1 VTTRRWLTRRNIT
14 VLGLATAGF
23 LAAVAG
29 PASAAHAA
37 DVPPP
42 ALELAH
48 DFQIQENG
56 YYCGP
61 SATRVALSAQG
72 KVLTQDQVAQKLGTT
87 PNGTD
92 SINQVTDAL
101 NGELGAGRYHS
112 VTIPGPKASPEQVA
126 QLKADVVTSLSAGK
140 PIVANIAGTVTDED
154 GQVHAYQG
162 GHYLPSSATPAT
174 ATPSASPTPGTRTA
188 TRTTPSPSTSSP
200 TGPPPAATPPDPP
213 STTAPRGR
221 PPTTRGALPFA
232 PIMSWPS

>member
-37 DVPPP
+37 DAPPP

-154 GQVHAYQG
+154 GQVHSYQG
-162 GHYLPSSATPAT
+162 GHYLPVIGYAGNGETVRIADSWDKDGNAHYTIT
-174 ATPSASPTPGTRTA
+174 ADQLANWTA
-188 TRTTPSPSTSSP
+188 TRGYS
-200 TGPPPAATPPDPP
+200 A
-213 STTAPRGR
+213 
-221 PPTTRGALPFA
+221 
-232 PIMSWPS
+232 

>member
-1 VTTRRWLTRRNIT
+1 VTTRRWITRRNIT

-37 DVPPP
+37 DAPPP

-154 GQVHAYQG
+154 GQVHSYQG
-162 GHYLPSSATPAT
+162 GHYLPVIGYAGNGETVRIADSWDKDGNAHYTIT
-174 ATPSASPTPGTRTA
+174 ADQLANWTA
-188 TRTTPSPSTSSP
+188 TRGYS
-200 TGPPPAATPPDPP
+200 A
-213 STTAPRGR
+213 
-221 PPTTRGALPFA
+221 
-232 PIMSWPS
+232 

>member
-1 VTTRRWLTRRNIT
+1 MTTRRWLTRRNIT

-37 DVPPP
+37 DAPPP

-162 GHYLPSSATPAT
+162 GHYLPVIGYAGNGETVRIADSWDKDGNAHYTITVDQLANW
-174 ATPSASPTPGTRTA
+174 TA
-188 TRTTPSPSTSSP
+188 TRGYS
-200 TGPPPAATPPDPP
+200 A
-213 STTAPRGR
+213 
-221 PPTTRGALPFA
+221 
-232 PIMSWPS
+232 

>member
-1 VTTRRWLTRRNIT
+1 MTTRRWFTRKNIT

-37 DVPPP
+37 DAPPP

-112 VTIPGPKASPEQVA
+112 VTIPGPKASPGQVA

-162 GHYLPSSATPAT
+162 GHYLPVIGYAGNGETVRIADSWDKDGNAHYTITVDQLANW
-174 ATPSASPTPGTRTA
+174 TA
-188 TRTTPSPSTSSP
+188 TRGYS
-200 TGPPPAATPPDPP
+200 A
-213 STTAPRGR
+213 
-221 PPTTRGALPFA
+221 
-232 PIMSWPS
+232 

>member
-37 DVPPP
+37 DAPPP

-162 GHYLPSSATPAT
+162 GHYLPVIGYAGNGDTVRIADSWDKDGNAHYTITVDQLANW
-174 ATPSASPTPGTRTA
+174 TA
-188 TRTTPSPSTSSP
+188 TRGYS
-200 TGPPPAATPPDPP
+200 A
-213 STTAPRGR
+213 
-221 PPTTRGALPFA
+221 
-232 PIMSWPS
+232 

>member
-1 VTTRRWLTRRNIT
+1 MTTRRWLTRRNIT

-37 DVPPP
+37 DAPPP

-162 GHYLPSSATPAT
+162 GHYLPVIGYAGNGDTVTIADSYDSDGKAHYTITTDQLANW
-174 ATPSASPTPGTRTA
+174 TA
-188 TRTTPSPSTSSP
+188 TR
-200 TGPPPAATPPDPP
+200 GY
-213 STTAPRGR
+213 TA
-221 PPTTRGALPFA
+221 
-232 PIMSWPS
+232 

>member
-1 VTTRRWLTRRNIT
+1 MTTRRWITRRNIT

-37 DVPPP
+37 DAPPP

-154 GQVHAYQG
+154 GQVHSYQG
-162 GHYLPSSATPAT
+162 GHYLPVIGYAGNGETVRIADSWDKDGNAHYTIT
-174 ATPSASPTPGTRTA
+174 ADQLANWTA
-188 TRTTPSPSTSSP
+188 TRGYS
-200 TGPPPAATPPDPP
+200 A
-213 STTAPRGR
+213 
-221 PPTTRGALPFA
+221 
-232 PIMSWPS
+232 

>member
-1 VTTRRWLTRRNIT
+1 VTTRRWFTRKNIT

-37 DVPPP
+37 EVPPP

-48 DFQIQENG
+48 DFQLQENG

-72 KVLTQDQVAQKLGTT
+72 KTLTQDQVAQKLGTT

-101 NGELGAGRYHS
+101 NSELGAGRYHS
-112 VTIPGPKASPEQVA
+112 VTIAGPKATPEQVA

-140 PIVANIAGTVTDED
+140 PIVANIAGVVTDED
-154 GQVHAYQG
+154 GQVHSYKG
-162 GHYLPSSATPAT
+162 GHYLPVIGYAGNGDTVRIADSYDSDGNAHYTITTDQLANW
-174 ATPSASPTPGTRTA
+174 TA
-188 TRTTPSPSTSSP
+188 TRGYS
-200 TGPPPAATPPDPP
+200 A
-213 STTAPRGR
+213 
-221 PPTTRGALPFA
+221 
-232 PIMSWPS
+232 

>member
-37 DVPPP
+37 DAPPP

-162 GHYLPSSATPAT
+162 GHYLPVIGYAGNGETVRIADSWDKDGNAHYTIT
-174 ATPSASPTPGTRTA
+174 ADQLANWTA
-188 TRTTPSPSTSSP
+188 TRGYS
-200 TGPPPAATPPDPP
+200 A
-213 STTAPRGR
+213 
-221 PPTTRGALPFA
+221 
-232 PIMSWPS
+232 

>member
-1 VTTRRWLTRRNIT
+1 VTTRRWITRRNIT

-29 PASAAHAA
+29 PASAANAA
-37 DVPPP
+37 EVPPP
-42 ALELAH
+42 AKELPA
-48 DFQIQENG
+48 DFQLQENG

-61 SATRVALSAQG
+61 AATRVALSAQG
-72 KVLTQDQVAQKLGTT
+72 KTYTQDEVAQKLGTT

-154 GQVHAYQG
+154 GQVHSYQG
-162 GHYLPSSATPAT
+162 GHYLPVIGYAGNGETVRIADSWDKDGNAHYTIT
-174 ATPSASPTPGTRTA
+174 ADQLANWTA
-188 TRTTPSPSTSSP
+188 TRGYS
-200 TGPPPAATPPDPP
+200 A
-213 STTAPRGR
+213 
-221 PPTTRGALPFA
+221 
-232 PIMSWPS
+232 

>member
-37 DVPPP
+37 DAPPP

-162 GHYLPSSATPAT
+162 GHYLPVIGYAGNGETVRIADSWDKDGNAHYTITVDQLANW
-174 ATPSASPTPGTRTA
+174 TA
-188 TRTTPSPSTSSP
+188 TRGYS
-200 TGPPPAATPPDPP
+200 A
-213 STTAPRGR
+213 
-221 PPTTRGALPFA
+221 
-232 PIMSWPS
+232 

>member
-1 VTTRRWLTRRNIT
+1 MTTRRWLTRRNIP

-37 DVPPP
+37 DAPPP

-154 GQVHAYQG
+154 GQVHSYQG
-162 GHYLPSSATPAT
+162 GHYLPVIGYAGNGETVRIADSWDKDGNAHYTIT
-174 ATPSASPTPGTRTA
+174 ADQLANWTA
-188 TRTTPSPSTSSP
+188 TRGYS
-200 TGPPPAATPPDPP
+200 A
-213 STTAPRGR
+213 
-221 PPTTRGALPFA
+221 
-232 PIMSWPS
+232 

>member
-1 VTTRRWLTRRNIT
+1 VTTRRWLTRRNLT

-37 DVPPP
+37 DAPPP

-162 GHYLPSSATPAT
+162 GHYLPVIGYAGNGETVRIADSWDKDGNAHYTIT
-174 ATPSASPTPGTRTA
+174 ADQLANWTA
-188 TRTTPSPSTSSP
+188 TRGYS
-200 TGPPPAATPPDPP
+200 A
-213 STTAPRGR
+213 
-221 PPTTRGALPFA
+221 
-232 PIMSWPS
+232 

>member
-1 VTTRRWLTRRNIT
+1 MTTRRWITRRNIT

-29 PASAAHAA
+29 PASAANAA
-37 DVPPP
+37 EVPPP
-42 ALELAH
+42 AKELPA
-48 DFQIQENG
+48 DFQLQENG

-61 SATRVALSAQG
+61 AATRVALSAQG
-72 KVLTQDQVAQKLGTT
+72 KTYTQDEVAQKLGTT

-154 GQVHAYQG
+154 GQVHSYQG
-162 GHYLPSSATPAT
+162 GHYLPVIGYAGNGETVRIADSWDKDGNAHYTIT
-174 ATPSASPTPGTRTA
+174 ADQLANWTA
-188 TRTTPSPSTSSP
+188 TRGYS
-200 TGPPPAATPPDPP
+200 A
-213 STTAPRGR
+213 
-221 PPTTRGALPFA
+221 
-232 PIMSWPS
+232 

>member
-37 DVPPP
+37 DAPPP

-112 VTIPGPKASPEQVA
+112 VTIPGPQASPEQVA

-154 GQVHAYQG
+154 GQVHSYQG
-162 GHYLPSSATPAT
+162 GHYLPVIGYAGNGDTVRIADSWDKDGNAHYTIT
-174 ATPSASPTPGTRTA
+174 ADQLANWTA
-188 TRTTPSPSTSSP
+188 TRGYS
-200 TGPPPAATPPDPP
+200 A
-213 STTAPRGR
+213 
-221 PPTTRGALPFA
+221 
-232 PIMSWPS
+232 